1 LIQLIGAKA
10 LSNNVTNVTKKQFM
24 SESIQAVKNK
34 EGMSPKSGGRGS
46 LHKDEPRDKVVRI
59 RSSLFKEMSESD
71 LARRFNVDFDDI
83 CSEVWE
89 YWKKEHKSSSGVSRK
104 K

>member
-1 LIQLIGAKA
+1 MLY
-10 LSNNVTNVTKKQFM
+10 SYNVTHVTKKHFM
-24 SESIQAVKNK
+24 SESIQAVRNK
-34 EGMSPKSGGRGS
+34 RVTPKSGGRGS

-59 RSSLFKEMSESD
+59 RSKLFNEMIESE

-89 YWKKEHKSSSGVSRK
+89 FWKKEHKK

>member
-1 LIQLIGAKA
+1 M
-10 LSNNVTNVTKKQFM
+10 KQFM
-24 SESIQAVKNK
+24 SESIQAAENK
-34 EGMSPKSGGRGS
+34 QGMSPKSGARGS

-59 RSSLFKEMSESD
+59 RSKLFNEMIESE

-83 CSEVWE
+83 CSEIWE
-89 YWKKEHKSSSGVSRK
+89 FWKKEHKK

>member
-1 LIQLIGAKA
+1 MSK
-10 LSNNVTNVTKKQFM
+10 SYKHNVTNVTKKQFM
-24 SESIQAVKNK
+24 SESIQALGNK
-34 EGMSPKSGGRGS
+34 QAMSPKSGGRGS

-59 RSSLFKEMSESD
+59 RSSLFKEMSESE

-89 YWKKEHKSSSGVSRK
+89 FWKKGHKKRYDS
-104 K
+104 